1 VERALLFSE
10 TLATLQPAAAGY
22 TAEVGEDWLQG
33 RAIYGGMVAALGN
46 EAMRRGVP
54 AERLLRGLEIVFAAP
69 LLAGLARIDT
79 EVLRVGK
86 AVTIA
91 SARMWSESQLAA
103 TLTGIYG
110 ASRATEIRLQ
120 PHAQDG
126 VPHWRDVAEAAIPAG
141 AHLPP
146 FLRHFDVKFAE
157 GTRPFTGTPLRTSKV
172 YIRHQDPSPLSESHL
187 VALIDCIPPPLLQ
200 MMTTLAPSSSLTWTL
215 EFIRHDYGFAPDAWW
230 RIDTEV
236 KGARDGYSQES
247 SLLLDPEGR
256 PAAFS
261 RQLVAVF
268 G

>member
-1 VERALLFSE
+1 MLFSE
-10 TLATLQPAAAGY
+10 TLATLEPAAAGFI
-22 TAEVGEDWLQG
+22 AEVGEDWTQG

-46 EAMRRGVP
+46 EVMRRGVP

-69 LLAGLARIDT
+69 VLAGVVRIDT

-86 AVTIA
+86 AVTVA
-91 SARMWSESQLAA
+91 SAKMWSESRVAA
-103 TLTGIYG
+103 TMTGIYG
-110 ASRATEIRLQ
+110 ISRPAQIRLQ
-120 PHAQDG
+120 PHSDDG
-126 VPHWRDVAEAAIPAG
+126 VPQGRDVAESVIPAG
-141 AHLPP
+141 ARLPP
-146 FLRHFDVKFAE
+146 FLQHFAVKFAE
-157 GTRPFTGTPLRTSKV
+157 GTRPFTGTPLRTSKA
-172 YIRHQDPSPLSESHL
+172 YIRHQESSPLTESHL

-200 MMTTLAPSSSLTWTL
+200 MMTTPAPSSSLTWTL
-215 EFIRHDYGFAPDAWW
+215 EFIRHDFGFAPDAWW

-236 KGARDGYSQES
+236 KGAADGYSQES